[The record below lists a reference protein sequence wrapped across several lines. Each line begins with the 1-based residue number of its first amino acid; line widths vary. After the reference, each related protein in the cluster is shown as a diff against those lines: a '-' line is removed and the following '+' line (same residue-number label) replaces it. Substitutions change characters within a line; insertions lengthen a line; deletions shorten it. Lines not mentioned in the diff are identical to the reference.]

1 MKTFKGKKVETPIQ
15 ELLYNLN
22 KAMDKATSSVEFAA
36 YAEAVLMV
44 GEYRKKA
51 KIEL

>member
-1 MKTFKGKKVETPIQ
+1 MKTFRGKKVETPIQ

-22 KAMDKATSSVEFAA
+22 KAMDKARSSVEFAA

-44 GEYRKKA
+44 SEYRKKA

>member
-22 KAMDKATSSVEFAA
+22 RAMDKATSSVEFAA
-36 YAEAVLMV
+36 YAESVLMV
-44 GEYRKKA
+44 SDYMKKENI
-51 KIEL
+51 KL